1 VTQRLSL
8 LLVLL
13 AGCGARSVAG
23 SADEAACLPGTQT
36 TCACP
41 QGQYGVQVCAS
52 DGRKLLECQC
62 GVGSGGTSSSGGS
75 GAESGRSGGAGT
87 GGAGGATAGAGGG
100 GSIAPGTLL
109 VVDAEYSRALDRV
122 VILTEPPAELH
133 VYDPVS
139 ELAVV
144 VSLPI
149 AGSSVSVSPDGLR
162 AAVGHDGWVTLVD
175 LVEGVVVASH
185 PASCD
190 ALDIVLAGNDFAYV
204 FPVRDQWTSIRC
216 IDLETGV
223 EETSTGQSIY
233 AGTLG
238 KLSPRGDAIYGANN
252 GLSPSDIEK
261 YDIRDGVAAFLYD
274 SPYHGDYYMCG
285 ALWFDEPGD
294 RIFTRCGNV
303 FHATSD
309 VSTDMR
315 YAGSLGINMNGDW
328 RGGIVDLTHASAAG
342 HVLAIIGSTATAYG
356 GVSGGTEIAVYE
368 QEFLNLVRTLPVAD
382 LGPGISECRFIF
394 LDGAGTTAW
403 ALCGQAEGRKRIVRV
418 PF

>member
-1 VTQRLSL
+1 VTLRVGL

-13 AGCGARSVAG
+13 AGCGARTVVSSTEEV
-23 SADEAACLPGTQT
+23 ACLPGEET

-41 QGQYGVQVCAS
+41 QGRYGVQVCAS

-62 GVGSGGTSSSGGS
+62 GAGSGGTSSSGGS
-75 GAESGRSGGAGT
+75 GAESGASGGTGTAGT
-87 GGAGGATAGAGGG
+87 GGATAGAGGG
-100 GSIAPGTLL
+100 GSIAPGTFL
-109 VVDAEYSRALDRV
+109 VVDAEYSRPLDRV

-144 VSLPI
+144 VSLPL
-149 AGSSVSVSPDGLR
+149 AGSAVSVSPDGLR

-190 ALDIVLAGNDFAYV
+190 ALDVVLAGNDFVYV

-216 IDLETGV
+216 IDLETGL
-223 EETSTGQSIY
+223 EETSTGQPIY
-233 AGTLG
+233 AGTLA
-238 KLSPRGDAIYGANN
+238 KLSPRGDAIYGV
-252 GLSPSDIEK
+252 SPSDIEK
-261 YDIRDGVAAFLYD
+261 YDIRGGIAAFLYD
-274 SPYHGDYYMCG
+274 SPHLGGYDVCG

-294 RIFTRCGNV
+294 RIFTRCGHV
-303 FHATSD
+303 FDSTND
-309 VSTDMR
+309 MSTDMQ
-315 YAGSLGINMNGDW
+315 YAGSLGITMNDNW
-328 RGGIVDLTHASAAG
+328 LGGIVDLTHASAAG
-342 HVLAIIGSTATAYG
+342 HVLAIISETALASD
-356 GVSGGTEIAVYE
+356 VRSGGTEIAVHE
-368 QEFLNLVRTLPVAD
+368 QEFLNLVNTLPVAS
-382 LGPGISECRFIF
+382 LGADISECRFIF

-403 ALCGQAEGRKRIVRV
+403 ALCRLTAGRERLVRV